1 MILAFGLGFS
11 LANAVKSSFISHLRA
26 KMSAHTSSNLFQQSG
41 TKSTIKT
48 FSKKLIRLGALG
60 ALFAASAW
68 YVSGCSLLDYIQR
81 KASQGNISGDNWYI
95 ERIVVGDEVFYAP
108 QIIAKSAQK
117 MLNSDAAELPKV
129 QKDKHDSA
137 DVDVLDSAQIPNLDD
152 IDDNKL
158 KELAQIDEIAT
169 LNFDTT
175 QGRISGQSGCGSYFA
190 SYTWSDRK
198 NIEISGGGLTR
209 KLCSP
214 NEVVR
219 FEFRFVRGLEGA
231 FGVAQKDKNTLT
243 LTSKNMTIY
252 LYKNKD
258 MPKAEED
265 ENPENARS
273 AVNAGN

>member
-1 MILAFGLGFS
+1 MG
-11 LANAVKSSFISHLRA
+11 ANI
-26 KMSAHTSSNLFQQSG
+26 SSNFFHKSAKKIIKVSALSVLFVIG
-41 TKSTIKT
+41 
-48 FSKKLIRLGALG
+48 
-60 ALFAASAW
+60 AW
-68 YVSGCSLLDYIQR
+68 YMSGCSLLDYIQR
-81 KASQGNISGDNWYI
+81 KASQGNINGDSWYI

-117 MLNSDAAELPKV
+117 MLDSDAELPKM

-137 DVDVLDSAQIPNLDD
+137 DVDVLDSAQIPNLDE

-190 SYTWSDRK
+190 GYTWSDRK
-198 NIEISGGGLTR
+198 NIEISGGGSTR

-219 FEFRFVRGLEGA
+219 FEFRFVRGLDGA
-231 FGVAQKDKNTLT
+231 FGVEQKDKNTLT

-265 ENPENARS
+265 ENPENASS